1 MSDLDPV
8 ARRNIRLTVALALAF
23 VVLVI
28 GGLIHRLSQPRILNP
43 YELRNQHVY
52 LIDPP
57 RPVAGLSLIDQAGQ
71 PFTEAQLQGHWTLAF
86 FGFTHCGDICPTTLA
101 TLGKM
106 YAELKPR
113 DQQDLQVIFISV
125 DPERDTPPVLASY
138 VARFHPD
145 FVGVTGAPARLL
157 KVALE
162 WQTGIAPP
170 AGGGTDYQVEH
181 SGNLVL
187 INPRGELHA
196 LLVPPFEHGALRV
209 VWRSLRATY

>member
-1 MSDLDPV
+1 MSDLDP
-8 ARRNIRLTVALALAF
+8 ATRRNIRLTVTLLLVF
-23 VVLVI
+23 VALVI
-28 GGLIHRLSQPRILNP
+28 GGLTYRLSQPRILNP
-43 YELRNQHVY
+43 YELRNEHAY

-71 PFTEAQLQGHWTLAF
+71 PFTEARLQGHWTLVF
-86 FGFTHCGDICPTTLA
+86 FGFTHCSDVCPTTMA
-101 TLGKM
+101 TLAKM
-106 YAELKPR
+106 YAELKPGE
-113 DQQDLQVIFISV
+113 QEALQVIFVSV
-125 DPERDTPPVLASY
+125 DPERDTLPVLSSY

-145 FVGVTGAPARLL
+145 FAGVTGAPARLL

-162 WQTGIAPP
+162 WQTGFAPAV
-170 AGGGTDYQVEH
+170 AGGTEYQVEH

-209 VWRSLRATY
+209 IWRSLRATY

>member
-1 MSDLDPV
+1 MSDLDP
-8 ARRNIRLTVALALAF
+8 ATRRNIRLTVALLLVF
-23 VVLVI
+23 VALVI
-28 GGLIHRLSQPRILNP
+28 GGLTYRLSQPRILNS
-43 YELRNQHVY
+43 YELRNQHAY

-71 PFTEAQLQGHWTLAF
+71 PFTETRLQGHWTLAF
-86 FGFTHCGDICPTTLA
+86 FGFTHCTDVCPTTMA
-101 TLGKM
+101 TLAKM
-106 YAELKPR
+106 YAELKPGE
-113 DQQDLQVIFISV
+113 QKALQVIFVSV
-125 DPERDTPPVLASY
+125 DPARDTLPVLSSY

-145 FVGVTGAPARLL
+145 FAGVTGAPARLL

-162 WQTGIAPP
+162 WQTGFAPP
-170 AGGGTDYQVEH
+170 SAGGTEYPVEH

-209 VWRSLRATY
+209 IWRSLRATY